1 MLSTLEITLQFDLGV
16 SRYKCSL
23 LHISSRAG
31 TVSAL
36 SMVAVMQPTSVN
48 DEVCTQAKK
57 KKKNETVNNNAQHL
71 LGPAKA
77 APFFLC
83 CSAAQPLFSL
93 KK

>member
-57 KKKNETVNNNAQHL
+57 KKNETVNNNAQHL